1 MNEFI
6 GSPFFGVV
14 LSIVMYAIG
23 VWINKKTKSPIANP
37 LMIAIVLV
45 IVFLLVFDI
54 PLEEYNK
61 GGDIIGFFLVPA
73 TASLALAIYRQ
84 LWLLKKN
91 FLPVIVGCAA
101 GSLASMGSVYG
112 LCQLFGVGEQ
122 MTSSLLPKS
131 VTSPIAMDVAAML
144 GGIPS
149 IAVAAVV
156 VTGIIGAIAAPG
168 MIKLFRVKNPVAAG
182 VAIGTS
188 SHALGTTKALE
199 IGEVEGAMSGL
210 AIGVAGVLTVIFAM
224 IIG

>member
-1 MNEFI
+1 MNEFLS
-6 GSPFFGVV
+6 SPFFGVA
-14 LSIVMYAIG
+14 LSIAMYALG

-37 LMIAIVLV
+37 LMIAIILV
-45 IVFLLVFDI
+45 IVFLTVFNI

-61 GGDIIGFFLVPA
+61 GGDFIGFFLVPA

-112 LCQLFGVGEQ
+112 LCQLFGVGAE

-131 VTSPIAMDVAAML
+131 VTTPIAMDVAAQL
-144 GGIPS
+144 GGTPPIT
-149 IAVAAVV
+149 VAAVV
-156 VTGIIGAIAAPG
+156 VTGIVGAIAAPG
-168 MIKLFRVKNPVAAG
+168 MIKLFRVKNPVASG
-182 VAIGTS
+182 VAIGTC

>member
-1 MNEFI
+1 MNEFV

-14 LSIVMYAIG
+14 LSIGMYAIG

-37 LMIAIVLV
+37 LMIAIILV
-45 IVFLLVFDI
+45 IVVLSIFGI
-54 PLEEYNK
+54 PLEDYGK
-61 GGDIIGFFLVPA
+61 GGDFIGFFLIPA

-84 LWLLKKN
+84 LRLLKKH

-112 LCQLFGVGEQ
+112 LCRLFGVEPQ
-122 MTSSLLPKS
+122 MTFSLMAKS
-131 VTSPIAMDVAAML
+131 VTTPIAMDVAAQL
-144 GGIPS
+144 GGTPS

-156 VTGIIGAIAAPG
+156 VTGIVGAIAAPG
-168 MIKLFRVKNPVAAG
+168 MVKLFRVNNPVATG
-182 VAIGTS
+182 VAIGTC

-199 IGEVEGAMSGL
+199 MGEVEGAMSGL
-210 AIGVAGVLTVIFAM
+210 AIGVAGILTVIFAM

>member
-1 MNEFI
+1 MNEFLS
-6 GSPFFGVV
+6 SPFFGVA
-14 LSIVMYAIG
+14 LSIAMYALG

-37 LMIAIVLV
+37 LMIAIILV
-45 IVFLLVFDI
+45 IVFLTVFNI

-61 GGDIIGFFLVPA
+61 GGDFIGFFLVPA

-112 LCQLFGVGEQ
+112 LCRLFGVGAE

-131 VTSPIAMDVAAML
+131 VTTPIAMDVAAQL
-144 GGIPS
+144 GGTPPIT
-149 IAVAAVV
+149 VAAVV
-156 VTGIIGAIAAPG
+156 VTGIVGAIAAPG
-168 MIKLFRVKNPVAAG
+168 MIKLFRVKNPVASG
-182 VAIGTS
+182 VAIGTC